1 MFDNNTEMT
10 MQRFLDT
17 RYFSVKIKNKR
28 GGSSRRSLRSIRNC
42 SMKSKSSSVA
52 NVESHDDLIEKQDE
66 IMDEFEETRL
76 REESMAQ
83 NLKLMKKQ
91 KTRLARLQKIL
102 SRNVILIPL
111 CAVFT
116 ILSVVTLLISTSTDY
131 YQYVSYDF
139 DILMTNIESE
149 NNISYERIA
158 ALSAN
163 KSMKNVVTT
172 VRNTSAAIIRR
183 SKKQVSK
190 KTFNFLGIGL
200 QSVIDKQMPDGVGDS
215 RAQDRGDGQL
225 SNDIYVFKL
234 EKFDDDLFFLFRTNY
249 FKNTSTKMY
258 PIYSG
263 HSGVWR
269 TCNYLSGWLTKSV
282 TFL

>member
-1 MFDNNTEMT
+1 

-42 SMKSKSSSVA
+42 SMKSKSS
-52 NVESHDDLIEKQDE
+52 NVESHDDLLENEKQDE

-111 CAVFT
+111 CAMFT
-116 ILSVVTLLISTSTDY
+116 ILSVATLLISTSTDY
-131 YQYVSYDF
+131 YQYVSYDY
-139 DILMTNIESE
+139 DILMNNIESE

-158 ALSAN
+158 ALSVDN
-163 KSMKNVVTT
+163 SIKNVVTT
-172 VRNTSAAIIRR
+172 VRNTSTVVARR
-183 SKKQVSK
+183 SKKQVPK
-190 KTFNFLGIGL
+190 KAFDFLGIGL
-200 QSVIDKQMPDGVGDS
+200 QSVIDQQKPIGDN

-225 SNDIYVFKL
+225 SNDIYVFELK
-234 EKFDDDLFFLFRTNY
+234 KFDDDLFFLFRTNY

-258 PIYSG
+258 PIYKG

-269 TCNYLSGWLTKSV
+269 TCNYLSGQLTKNVKILVSIKFNCFV
-282 TFL
+282 